1 MTEGKGTNLLKAA
14 KELNIGISTA
24 VDCLVKKG
32 YDVDAKPN
40 TKLSGEMYNVLLKE
54 FQGDKIVKDEAKQIV
69 IGKIRRDESPVASP
83 KESSK
88 NDDYE
93 ETAVSKEIL
102 IKNVAVNTREGSD
115 AVKNETPTDKV
126 TESEAKESSS
136 NTHTGGMKVVGKIDL
151 DALKRGSKPK
161 KEETPEV
168 KAETPKEVEKKPEVV
183 KEATPAA
190 PKPNV
195 IAEPKVEVP
204 KVEASKAPAVEATN
218 AEEKAKEAPKV
229 VIAAPQKVEV
239 KTEAPKVQEKKVVE
253 EKPKNEKPAVKAPVE
268 TPVKEEKKVNPADE
282 VISAKAERLTG
293 PKVIGKIELPT
304 ARPSHRDKP
313 VASSSSATGNDQ
325 KRKRKRTNN
334 TGTAPQG
341 GGTHPNRTGG
351 PNQGG
356 GTHPNRT
363 GGNHPAGNNQ
373 NRPGGGPGVNQ
384 NRPGGGPGGQHNRP
398 GGPGANKSRPPF
410 NNNRGKGPN
419 EPKEEPTEKEIQ
431 DQIKATLARLSGAGK
446 SGKFAQRAKL
456 RRQKRDD
463 VASNAEEE
471 ALERE
476 MQAKVLRV
484 TEFVTANEL
493 ANLMDVAVTQIIATC
508 MSLGMFV
515 SINQRLDAETLTIV
529 ADEFGYQIEF
539 IKPEDEE
546 IADLE
551 QLDNEDSL
559 VSRAPIVTVMGHV
572 DHGKT
577 SLLDYVRK
585 ANVTGGEAG
594 GITQH
599 IGAYAVQLDGGRKI
613 TFLDTPGHEAFTA
626 MRARGAKVT
635 DIVIIVIAAD
645 DAVMPQTK
653 EAINHAQAAG
663 VPIVFAFT
671 KIDKPGANTDRIKE
685 QLSQMNILVEDW
697 GGKYQAQEI
706 SAKTGLNVD
715 LLLEKVLLEAEMLDL
730 KADPNKRAVGSVI
743 EAALDKGRGI
753 VTTVLILGGTLRV
766 GDPILAGSHS
776 GKVKALT
783 NERGERVKE
792 AGPSVPVQILGMAG
806 APTAGDKFYT
816 MESESE
822 ARNVANKRLQLQR
835 EQGMRAT
842 KHITLDEIGRRLAI
856 GNFKELNV
864 IVKGDV
870 DGSIEALSDSLLK
883 LSTQEIQVNV
893 IHKSVGAISESDV
906 LLASASDAIIIGFQV
921 RPSIGARKLAEQ
933 EQIDIRLY
941 SIIYDAIAELKSAM
955 EGMLAPKFEEK
966 IVANVEIRETFKI
979 SKVGTIAGCM
989 VLDGKINRN
998 NDIRIVRDGVVVFTG
1013 KLASLKRFKDDVKE
1027 VSFGYECGLNIQG
1040 YNDIQEGD
1048 IVEAYE
1054 QVEVKRKL

>member
-14 KELNIGISTA
+14 KELNIGIHTA
-24 VDCLVKKG
+24 VECLVKKG
-32 YDVDAKPN
+32 YDVEAKPN
-40 TKLSGEMYNVLLKE
+40 TKLSGEMYGVLLKE
-54 FQGDKIVKDEAKQIV
+54 FQGDKSLKDEAKQIV
-69 IGKIRRDESPVASP
+69 IGKIRREESPSTSP

-88 NDDYE
+88 NEDFEDHDE
-93 ETAVSKEIL
+93 SKEIL
-102 IKNVAVNTREGSD
+102 
-115 AVKNETPTDKV
+115 VKNTVEIPSVKETTPAKV
-126 TESEAKESSS
+126 EEPA
-136 NTHTGGMKVVGKIDL
+136 HQGGMKVVGKIDL
-151 DALKRGSKPK
+151 DALNRGGSKVK
-161 KEETPEV
+161 KEEPVKEEPKTVKETPVEV
-168 KAETPKEVEKKPEVV
+168 KAEVKVEEKKEAETQAPIVEAKKEEPKVIEKKPEVV
-183 KEATPAA
+183 VPKAEIEKPEVNKTEVKATPVVETKTEPVKVEDKKKEETA
-190 PKPNV
+190 PKAVPV
-195 IAEPKVEVP
+195 TPIVEP
-204 KVEASKAPAVEATN
+204 
-218 AEEKAKEAPKV
+218 AKK
-229 VIAAPQKVEV
+229 QG
-239 KTEAPKVQEKKVVE
+239 
-253 EKPKNEKPAVKAPVE
+253 
-268 TPVKEEKKVNPADE
+268 DE
-282 VISAKAERLTG
+282 IISARAERLTG
-293 PKVIGKIELPT
+293 PKVIGKIELPS
-304 ARPSHRDKP
+304 ARPSHKP
-313 VASSSSATGNDQ
+313 VASSSNAGNNNE
-325 KRKRKRTNN
+325 KRKRKRTNPN
-334 TGTAPQG
+334 GPVNPNAGQG
-341 GGTHPNRTGG
+341 
-351 PNQGG
+351 QG
-356 GTHPNRT
+356 H
-363 GGNHPAGNNQ
+363 NNQ
-373 NRPGGGPGVNQ
+373 NRGPRDGNNPNNRDQQGGNRAGNHGPNNNPNNRQGQNNNQ
-384 NRPGGGPGGQHNRP
+384 HSGRPGQGGNNQHPGRP
-398 GGPGANKSRPPF
+398 GQGTRPQHGNRF
-410 NNNRGKGPN
+410 DNRGKGRPVEN
-419 EPKEEPTEKEIQ
+419 KEEPTEKEIQ

-463 VASNAEEE
+463 VAQHAEEAAME
-471 ALERE
+471 QE
-476 MQAKVLRV
+476 MMAKVLRV

-493 ANLMDVAVTQIIATC
+493 ANLMDVQVTQIIATC

-529 ADEFGYQIEF
+529 ADEFGYQVEF

-546 IADLE
+546 TAELE
-551 QLDNEDSL
+551 EPDTEENLI
-559 VSRAPIVTVMGHV
+559 SRAPIVTVMGHV

-577 SLLDYVRK
+577 SLLDYIRK
-585 ANVTGGEAG
+585 ANVTSGEAG

-599 IGAYAVQLDGGRKI
+599 IGAYAVKLEDGRKI

-671 KIDKPGANTDRIKE
+671 KVDKPGANPDRIRE
-685 QLSQMNILVEDW
+685 QLSAMNILVEDW
-697 GGKYQAQEI
+697 GGKFQAQEI
-706 SAKTGLNVD
+706 SAKTGENVD

-730 KADPNKRAVGSVI
+730 KADPKKRAVGSVI

-753 VTTVLILGGTLRV
+753 VTTVLIQSGTLRV

-806 APTAGDKFYT
+806 APTAGDKLYVL
-816 MESESE
+816 ESESE
-822 ARNVANKRLQLQR
+822 ARTVANKRLQLQR

-856 GNFKELNV
+856 GNFKELNI

-883 LSTQEIQVNV
+883 LSTDEIQVNI

-921 RPSIGARKLAEQ
+921 RPTQNARKLAEN
-933 EQIDIRLY
+933 EQIDVRLY
-941 SIIYDAIAELKSAM
+941 SIIYDAIDEIKSAM

-966 IVANVEIRETFKI
+966 IVAEVEIRETFKI

-989 VLDGKINRN
+989 VKEGKINRN
-998 NDIRIVRDGVVVFTG
+998 NDIRIIRDGVVIHTG

-1027 VSFGYECGLNIQG
+1027 VSMGYECGLNIDRF
-1040 YNDIQEGD
+1040 NDIQVGD